1 MKTRCSHSR
10 KLFCAWSI
18 TVIVLAV
25 ALATSNSSAF
35 GPRDGGSRERNQP
48 APGAAGPSV
57 VATVDGLP
65 ISANIFRM
73 FVKNGIEALGLDS
86 KSAQGRRHI
95 DLLREGVIFEL
106 IDRALIEEEVNRR
119 KLSVPDD
126 ELANTKKKAVAD
138 LGGEEKYRRY
148 LSENGL
154 TEEEYQKAA
163 TQEFYGRLLRAALAG
178 EVTEVREDEIRA
190 FFEKQR
196 HNPSLAEMFEEPEQ
210 VRASHILLEARQ
222 SKIAAE
228 IQSNGKLGPPEL
240 EQRIAAELNVRRA
253 LAEEVIRKVK
263 AGGDFSRLAAEYSSD
278 AGTKDR
284 GGDLGLFTRG
294 THTAR
299 FDAAAFSL
307 KAGETSGI
315 VETDYGFHIIKVI
328 EHRPARARSLAE
340 LTPAIRERLLSQ
352 KRAAYLKSWLEARR
366 RSARI
371 EIDPFYRTGSLQSF
385 ASKR

>member
-10 KLFCAWSI
+10 KLFRAWSI

-35 GPRDGGSRERNQP
+35 GLRDGGSRERNQP
-48 APGAAGPSV
+48 APGAAGPPV

-65 ISANIFRM
+65 ISAKIFRM

-86 KSAQGRRHI
+86 KSAQGRYHI
-95 DLLREGVIFEL
+95 DLLREGVISEL

-119 KLSVPDD
+119 KLPVSDD

-163 TQEFYGRLLRAALAG
+163 AQELYGRLLRVSLDG
-178 EVTEVREDEIRA
+178 EVTDVREDEIRG

-196 HNPSLAEMFEEPEQ
+196 HNPSLADMFEEPEQ
-210 VRASHILLEARQ
+210 VRASHILIAARRSQ
-222 SKIAAE
+222 VAAE
-228 IQSNGKLGPPEL
+228 IRSKETFGTAEVD
-240 EQRIAAELNVRRA
+240 QRIAAELNVRRA
-253 LAEEVIRKVK
+253 RAEEVLKKVK
-263 AGGDFSRLAAEYSSD
+263 AGGDFSRLAAEYSGD

-284 GGDLGLFTRG
+284 GGDLGIFTRG
-294 THTAR
+294 THTAP

-307 KAGETSGI
+307 KTGETSGI
-315 VETDYGFHIIKVI
+315 VETEYGFHIIKVI
-328 EHRPARARSLAE
+328 EHWPARARSLAE